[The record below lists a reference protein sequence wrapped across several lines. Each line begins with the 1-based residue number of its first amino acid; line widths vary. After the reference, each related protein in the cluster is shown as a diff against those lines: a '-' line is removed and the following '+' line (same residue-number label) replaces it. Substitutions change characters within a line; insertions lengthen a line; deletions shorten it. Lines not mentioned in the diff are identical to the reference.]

1 MSSRA
6 TNNAVLYLR
15 SSKDRSDVSIDA
27 QRRELTALASQRG
40 LVVVGEFTDVVESG
54 SDANRPGLTKLAAA
68 MRQRPRPWTSVL
80 LLDTS
85 RLARKP
91 IIAVLFERDAERNG
105 VRVIYK
111 SIPDDDPITGQL
123 IKSVF
128 RALDE
133 YHSLISKAKG
143 LAGMAENVRQGFRA
157 GGRAPR
163 GYRLVSVRT
172 GAVRDGSEVLKS
184 KLEPDAYA
192 PLARNM
198 PVAKVESIV
207 VETVATD
214 LASSAWAAEA
224 LKATQAMFAVS
235 HADEIAAAKAQIAA
249 LEARASR
256 MVDVAAGLE
265 SPAPVLRRIDE
276 IERERVAVEQ
286 RIVTWELEDEGSRSF
301 ANVTEAQVRRC
312 LRGMADDM
320 RTYPR
325 GEMRDFLTSIL
336 SAVELD
342 PAESTVRLS
351 YRIPLS
357 GNSVASPGAALARAS
372 IVFQGRNSLT
382 PQLPPY
388 RNTGSLEGDSRMRKP
403 CVRFYSCHRQRRACI
418 RSAGPGKRVPQLSA
432 DVPAPQRP
440 AGATRARG

>member
-1 MSSRA
+1 
-6 TNNAVLYLR
+6 
-15 SSKDRSDVSIDA
+15 
-27 QRRELTALASQRG
+27 
-40 LVVVGEFTDVVESG
+40 
-54 SDANRPGLTKLAAA
+54 

-157 GGRAPR
+157 GAPR

-357 GNSVASPGAALARAS
+357 GNSVAS
-372 IVFQGRNSLT
+372 QG
-382 PQLPPY
+382 LP
-388 RNTGSLEGDSRMRKP
+388 
-403 CVRFYSCHRQRRACI
+403 
-418 RSAGPGKRVPQLSA
+418 
-432 DVPAPQRP
+432 
-440 AGATRARG
+440 

>member
-27 QRRELTALASQRG
+27 QRRELTSLASQRG

-68 MRQRPRPWTSVL
+68 MRQRPRPWSCVL

-157 GGRAPR
+157 GGAHLEDIDWSPCAPEQ
-163 GYRLVSVRT
+163 S
-172 GAVRDGSEVLKS
+172 
-184 KLEPDAYA
+184 
-192 PLARNM
+192 
-198 PVAKVESIV
+198 
-207 VETVATD
+207 ATD
-214 LASSAWAAEA
+214 L
-224 LKATQAMFAVS
+224 K
-235 HADEIAAAKAQIAA
+235 
-249 LEARASR
+249 
-256 MVDVAAGLE
+256 
-265 SPAPVLRRIDE
+265 
-276 IERERVAVEQ
+276 
-286 RIVTWELEDEGSRSF
+286 
-301 ANVTEAQVRRC
+301 
-312 LRGMADDM
+312 
-320 RTYPR
+320 Y
-325 GEMRDFLTSIL
+325 
-336 SAVELD
+336 
-342 PAESTVRLS
+342 
-351 YRIPLS
+351 
-357 GNSVASPGAALARAS
+357 
-372 IVFQGRNSLT
+372 
-382 PQLPPY
+382 
-388 RNTGSLEGDSRMRKP
+388 
-403 CVRFYSCHRQRRACI
+403 
-418 RSAGPGKRVPQLSA
+418 
-432 DVPAPQRP
+432 
-440 AGATRARG
+440 